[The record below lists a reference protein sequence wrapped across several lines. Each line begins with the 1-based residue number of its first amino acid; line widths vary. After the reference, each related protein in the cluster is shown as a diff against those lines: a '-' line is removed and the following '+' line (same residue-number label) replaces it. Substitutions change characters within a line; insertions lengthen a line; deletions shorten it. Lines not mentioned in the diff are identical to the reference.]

1 MSSSSSQSG
10 EQAAVLPVTP
20 TVVPGPLFIIDEQT
34 LPSSK
39 VGCLASFDPEFQ
51 KKSSQKAIDATA
63 IARVAGLYKAILT
76 HESKSELD
84 VKVAACFDSSFNTA
98 GILSFYSAFAG
109 EVTDEIKRWRKAD
122 IIRELV
128 ARNVPFMTWNA
139 FDKHVA
145 ATLAR
150 DHENEPR
157 TPCEWADARLAFI
170 TASGYE
176 VRPEAEATPADQ
188 SRTSA
193 RTAGFIMNK
202 QAEAKSAEQQPQKR
216 KRICSACN
224 SPATS
229 LCGTCWEIFCSDHH
243 GPDYH
248 VCDAVGHFD
257 EEVPSESDSVQ
268 GSDDDPLSNRVDQLM
283 SGGPIKKG
291 SKKKLS
297 SLDLSLSGFAEQLTK
312 GLASFAEKIAASGGK
327 APAKPGSGHPSLNAH
342 DLFLHNVKGCL
353 ANREFV
359 NPCSLS
365 SARLEK
371 LLHLPRRVEDES
383 HVPLFNGVGNV
394 SLSIGKTEAS
404 VPVVQSY
411 AAFISGFRMMVGI
424 IASIPSLAHQ
434 VQDRLGWLGWLETS
448 CTIAEDKKL
457 EFSLGFLLDNLKE
470 DKWMEVISRSGL
482 KHISFLLPS
491 TFPRPANATTAA
503 DKAKTRAEKRA
514 AQALKKSILKPK
526 GNAANAATKLAN
538 AVRSICL
545 SREKDLG
552 SAKCRFGATCRFSH
566 ICPRSFCKGADHSF
580 FECKDPGK

>member
-1 MSSSSSQSG
+1 MSSSSSQFG
-10 EQAAVLPVTP
+10 EQAAVLPVAP

-51 KKSSQKAIDATA
+51 KKSSQKSIDATA
-63 IARVAGLYKAILT
+63 IARVERLYKAILT

-150 DHENEPR
+150 DHANEQR

-176 VRPEAEATPADQ
+176 VRPEAEAAPADQ

-193 RTAGFIMNK
+193 RTAGFIMQK
-202 QAEAKSAEQQPQKR
+202 QAEAKSADSEQQPQKR
-216 KRICSACN
+216 KRVCSACN
-224 SPATS
+224 SPATA
-229 LCGTCWEIFCSDHH
+229 LCGICQEIFCSDHH

-248 VCDAVGHFD
+248 VCDAVDQFD
-257 EEVPSESDSVQ
+257 QEAPSESDSVQ
-268 GSDDDPLSNRVDQLM
+268 DSEDEPLSDRRVNQLK
-283 SGGPIKKG
+283 SGVPIKRG
-291 SKKKLS
+291 SKMKLS
-297 SLDLSLSGFAEQLTK
+297 SLDLSLSGFADQLTK

-327 APAKPGSGHPSLNAH
+327 APAKPGSGHTSLNAH

-365 SARLEK
+365 TARLEK

-411 AAFISGFRMMVGI
+411 AAFVSGFRMMVGI

-448 CTIAEDKKL
+448 CTIAESQKL

-491 TFPRPANATTAA
+491 TFPRPANATTGA
-503 DKAKTRAEKRA
+503 DKAKLRADKRA
-514 AQALKKSILKPK
+514 AQALKKSTLKPK
-526 GNAANAATKLAN
+526 SNAANAAAN
-538 AVRSICL
+538 SVRKICL

-552 SAKCRFGATCRFSH
+552 PKCRFGTTCRYSH

-580 FECKDPGK
+580 SECKDPSK